1 MDLCLN
7 YSIDFTRKVVPPKDI
22 GIKICFSIFAYRKKK
37 KKQNISRE
45 FDGLILICDYILI
58 NYYLGDMSVFIII
71 IIVVISDYSLH
82 M

>member
-22 GIKICFSIFAYRKKK
+22 GIKICFSIFAYIKK

-71 IIVVISDYSLH
+71 IIVISDYSLH